1 MIFLP
6 VKLFR
11 YCSLHT
17 RNYYN
22 TIPPNNKEKKK
33 TRTNSGLPENRIL
46 FELSLASSLRLLLT
60 LYARLLVVLSL
71 TNLLLNACLSAISL
85 KPTKGAVQRFILF
98 YDYT

>member
-1 MIFLP
+1 MGKKRRPESLRIFLQ
-6 VKLFR
+6 
-11 YCSLHT
+11 
-17 RNYYN
+17 
-22 TIPPNNKEKKK
+22 I
-33 TRTNSGLPENRIL
+33 RIL